1 MQKSHIYLTTLLA
14 VAAVILINL
23 IGSASGVRIDTTREG
38 LYSLTQISRDI
49 LERVEEPV
57 EITHFYIAAD
67 PRFRPTLEL
76 LREYERRSPLITTR
90 AYDINT
96 HPSVAR
102 SMGVTFQG
110 TTIIRMGERVQEVS
124 GGDEVSITNGI
135 YRMLNTQ
142 GRTIY
147 FTAGHGEYN
156 LFSMVSEDH
165 LEGQGEDDRP
175 IFLHEARGLAK
186 LRDRLELMGHTAEQ
200 IFLQTGQP
208 VPADADLV
216 VIVSPSE
223 QFPPESVQALRDYL
237 NNQGQLFVM
246 LDAFRDGGLG
256 SILSDFGIVP
266 QNDIVV
272 DFGNHFWN
280 DATAPATGR
289 YTRHAITERLPLT
302 FFPGVQSLRMAENI
316 PDHITV
322 TTLFSS
328 TSRSVSVQRMEQLNE
343 LRNLNS
349 PVQPYDLM
357 MISEVGRGENR
368 TKIAVIGD
376 GDVAANEYLSILGN
390 EQLIIN
396 TINWLIG
403 AEERLDLPAA
413 TYELPLV
420 NLTNRQ
426 MQFTFLISTLMMPML
441 FIMAG
446 LAVWW
451 VRRKQ

>member
-1 MQKSHIYLTTLLA
+1 MRSQHIYLTTILA
-14 VAAVILINL
+14 VAVVILVNL

-49 LERVEEPV
+49 LERLEEPV

-76 LREYERRSPLITTR
+76 LREYERRSPLITART
-90 AYDINT
+90 YDINT

-110 TTIIRMGERVQEVS
+110 TTIIRMGDRVQEVS
-124 GGDEVSITNGI
+124 GGDEVSVTNGI

-147 FTAGHGEYN
+147 FTAGHGEYDI
-156 LFSMVSEDH
+156 FSMVSEDH
-165 LEGQGEDDRP
+165 LEGEGDEDRP

-186 LRDRLELMGHTAEQ
+186 LRERLELMGHTAEQ
-200 IFLQTGQP
+200 VFLQTGQS
-208 VPADADLV
+208 VPAAADLV

-223 QFPPESVQALRDYL
+223 PFPEESLRAIRTYL
-237 NNQGQLFVM
+237 DQGGRLFVM

-256 SILSDFGIVP
+256 EVLKDFGIIP
-266 QNDIVV
+266 QNDLVV

-302 FFPGVQSLRMAENI
+302 FFPGVQSLRVADDL

-328 TSRSVSVQRMEQLNE
+328 TSRSMSVSSMEQLNQ
-343 LRNLNS
+343 LRNLDL
-349 PVQPYDLM
+349 PVRSYDLM
-357 MISEVGRGENR
+357 MISEMGRGADR

-390 EQLIIN
+390 ERLVVN
-396 TINWLIG
+396 TMNWLMG
-403 AEERLDLPAA
+403 ADDRLDLPAA
-413 TYELPLV
+413 TYELPMV

-426 MQFTFLISTLMMPML
+426 MQFTFLISTVLMPGL
-441 FIMAG
+441 FILAG
-446 LAVWW
+446 IGVWW

>member
-1 MQKSHIYLTTLLA
+1 MRSQHIYLTTILA
-14 VAAVILINL
+14 VAVVILVNL

-49 LERVEEPV
+49 LERLEEPV

-76 LREYERRSPLITTR
+76 LREYERRSPLITART
-90 AYDINT
+90 YDINT

-110 TTIIRMGERVQEVS
+110 TTIIRMGDRVQEVS
-124 GGDEVSITNGI
+124 GGDEVSVTNGI

-147 FTAGHGEYN
+147 FTAGHGEYDI
-156 LFSMVSEDH
+156 FSMVSEDH
-165 LEGQGEDDRP
+165 LEGEGDEDRP

-186 LRDRLELMGHTAEQ
+186 LRERLELMGHTAEQ
-200 IFLQTGQP
+200 VFLQTGQS
-208 VPADADLV
+208 VPAAADLV

-223 QFPPESVQALRDYL
+223 PFPEESLRAIRTYL
-237 NNQGQLFVM
+237 DQGGRLFVM

-256 SILSDFGIVP
+256 EVLKDFGIIP
-266 QNDIVV
+266 QNDLVV

-302 FFPGVQSLRMAENI
+302 FFPGVQSLRVADDL

-328 TSRSVSVQRMEQLNE
+328 TSRSMSVSSMEQLNQ
-343 LRNLNS
+343 LRNLDL
-349 PVQPYDLM
+349 PVRSYDLM
-357 MISEVGRGENR
+357 MISEMGRGADR

-390 EQLIIN
+390 ERLVVN
-396 TINWLIG
+396 TINWLMG
-403 AEERLDLPAA
+403 ADDRLDLPAA
-413 TYELPLV
+413 TYELPMV

-426 MQFTFLISTLMMPML
+426 MQFTFLISTVLMPGL
-441 FIMAG
+441 FILAG
-446 LAVWW
+446 IGVWW

>member
-1 MQKSHIYLTTLLA
+1 MKKQHIYLTTALA
-14 VAAVILINL
+14 VAVVVLINL
-23 IGSASGVRIDTTREG
+23 IGSASGVRMDTTREG

-49 LERVEEPV
+49 LERLEEPV

-76 LREYERRSPLITTR
+76 LREYERRSPLITAR

-110 TTIIRMGERVQEVS
+110 TTIIRMGDRVQEVS
-124 GGDEVSITNGI
+124 GGDEVSVTNGI

-147 FTAGHGEYN
+147 FTAGHGEYD

-165 LEGQGEDDRP
+165 LEGEGDEDRP
-175 IFLHEARGLAK
+175 IFLHESRGLAK
-186 LRDRLELMGHTAEQ
+186 LRERLELMGHTAEQ
-200 IFLQTGQP
+200 IFPQTGQP

-223 QFPPESVQALRDYL
+223 TFPSESLQAIRDYL
-237 NNQGQLFVM
+237 DDGGRLFVM

-256 SILSDFGIVP
+256 EILSEFGIVP
-266 QNDIVV
+266 QNDLVV

-302 FFPGVQSLRMAENI
+302 FFPGVQSLQVAENL
-316 PDHITV
+316 PDHINV

-328 TSRSVSVQRMEQLNE
+328 SSRSISVSDMEQLNR
-343 LRNLNS
+343 LRNLDL
-349 PVQPYDLM
+349 PVQSYDLM
-357 MISEVGRGENR
+357 MISEVGRGDDR

-390 EQLIIN
+390 ERLVVN
-396 TINWLIG
+396 TINWLMG
-403 AEERLDLPAA
+403 ADERLDLPAA
-413 TYELPLV
+413 TYELPMV

-426 MQFTFLISTLMMPML
+426 MQFTFIISTVMMPLL
-441 FIMAG
+441 FILAG
-446 LAVWW
+446 VGVWW

>member
-1 MQKSHIYLTTLLA
+1 MRSQHIYLTTILA
-14 VAAVILINL
+14 VAVVILVNL

-49 LERVEEPV
+49 LERLEEPV

-76 LREYERRSPLITTR
+76 LREYERRSPLITART
-90 AYDINT
+90 YDINT

-110 TTIIRMGERVQEVS
+110 TTIIRMGDRVQEVS
-124 GGDEVSITNGI
+124 GGDEVSVTNGI

-147 FTAGHGEYN
+147 FTAGHGEYDI
-156 LFSMVSEDH
+156 FSMVSEDH
-165 LEGQGEDDRP
+165 LEGEGDEDRP

-186 LRDRLELMGHTAEQ
+186 LRERLELMGHTAEQ
-200 IFLQTGQP
+200 VFLQTGQS

-223 QFPPESVQALRDYL
+223 PFPEESLRAIRTYL
-237 NNQGQLFVM
+237 DQGGRLFVM

-256 SILSDFGIVP
+256 EVLKDFGIIP
-266 QNDIVV
+266 QNDLVV

-302 FFPGVQSLRMAENI
+302 FFPGVQSLRVADDL

-328 TSRSVSVQRMEQLNE
+328 TSRSMSVSSMEQLNQ
-343 LRNLNS
+343 LRTLDL
-349 PVQPYDLM
+349 PVRSYDLM
-357 MISEVGRGENR
+357 MISEVGRGADR

-390 EQLIIN
+390 ERLVVN
-396 TINWLIG
+396 TMNWLMG
-403 AEERLDLPAA
+403 ADDRLDLPAA
-413 TYELPLV
+413 TYELPMV

-426 MQFTFLISTLMMPML
+426 MQFTFLISTVLMPGL
-441 FIMAG
+441 FILAG
-446 LAVWW
+446 IGVWW